1 MYWRGHMTLDQS
13 KKSRLE
19 RPFTSQELKDFIG
32 SDKFWAVF
40 EKQDGS
46 KRKMLCDFKP
56 RSRYKDAHGKWR
68 KIKNKREKS
77 DFEIANFLNVYD
89 IENYGYRK
97 INLGTLYYIRI
108 RNNKFLVKSTVESRL
123 DYKEPEVVLEHLP

>member
-1 MYWRGHMTLDQS
+1 
-13 KKSRLE
+13 LE

-123 DYKEPEVVLEHLP
+123 DYKEPEVELEHLP

>member
-1 MYWRGHMTLDQS
+1 MYWREHMALDQS

-19 RPFTSQELKDFIG
+19 RPFTSQDLRDFIG
-32 SDKFWAVF
+32 SDKFWAKF
-40 EKQDGS
+40 EKQNGE
-46 KRKMLCDFKP
+46 KREIRCDFIP

-97 INLGTLYYIRI
+97 INLGTLYYLRI
-108 RNNKFLVKSTVESRL
+108 RNNKFLVKPTVESRL
-123 DYKEPEVVLEHLP
+123 DYKEPEVELEHLP

>member
-1 MYWRGHMTLDQS
+1 MYWREHMTLDPS

-46 KRKMLCDFKP
+46 KRKILCDFKP

-123 DYKEPEVVLEHLP
+123 DYKEPEVELEHLP

>member
-1 MYWRGHMTLDQS
+1 MALDQS

-123 DYKEPEVVLEHLP
+123 DYKEPAVSYTHLRAHET